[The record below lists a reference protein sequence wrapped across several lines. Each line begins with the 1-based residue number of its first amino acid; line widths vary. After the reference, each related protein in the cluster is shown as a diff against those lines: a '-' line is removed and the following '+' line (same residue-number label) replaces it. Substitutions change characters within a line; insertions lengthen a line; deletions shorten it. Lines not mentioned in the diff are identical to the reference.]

1 MMISDLTSGFRIY
14 KKEFELYREQFGSRS
29 LTEKE
34 LERIR
39 DKKKELAEFIGRL
52 GAE

>member
-1 MMISDLTSGFRIY
+1 MKVVMSDLASGFRIY

-34 LERIR
+34 LDKIR
-39 DKKKELAEFIGRL
+39 EKKKELAALLET
-52 GAE
+52 